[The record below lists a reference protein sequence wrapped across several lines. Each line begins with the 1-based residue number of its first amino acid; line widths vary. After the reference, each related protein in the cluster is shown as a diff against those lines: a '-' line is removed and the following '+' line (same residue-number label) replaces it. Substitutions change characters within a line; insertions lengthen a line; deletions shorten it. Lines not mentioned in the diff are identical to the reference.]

1 MARLAKVRK
10 DREEAAAKK
19 AAEAAGKYSY
29 IYILVFLRYG
39 NTHDS
44 FLLIQYYHYHP
55 LYPHTAKAK
64 EIEEKKAAQKAGKR
78 I

>member
-1 MARLAKVRK
+1 MRK

-29 IYILVFLRYG
+29 IYILVFLWYG
-39 NTHDS
+39 NAHDS
-44 FLLIQYYHYHP
+44 LLPIQYYHHYP
-55 LYPHTAKAK
+55 LFPHTAKAK

>member
-1 MARLAKVRK
+1 MRK

-29 IYILVFLRYG
+29 IYILVFLWYG
-39 NTHDS
+39 NAHDS
-44 FLLIQYYHYHP
+44 LLPKQYYHYHS
-55 LYPHTAKAK
+55 LFPHTAKAK